1 MKGLRHIG
9 LMIYIFATL
18 ILTPSLAAYA
28 DDISKQKAVDIASKN
43 KPGRVLKVNKIKSKD
58 HNAYRVKVLS
68 PQGDVSN
75 IIIDAKTGKLMQNKR
90 PKKNK

>member
-9 LMIYIFATL
+9 LMIYMLATL
-18 ILTPSLAAYA
+18 TLIPGLAAYA
-28 DDISKQKAVDIASKN
+28 DDISKQKAVDIARKN
-43 KPGRVLKVNKIKSKD
+43 KPGRVLKVNKVESKD
-58 HNAYRVKVLS
+58 RSAYRVKVLS

-75 IIIDAKTGKLMQNKR
+75 IIIDAKTGKVMQNKR